1 MFQLPK
7 IPIVFLPSKFVLV
20 LPFLPGYYKQL
31 TKTTLNVPHLS
42 RSKVSMVSSLND
54 GSVKLWNPCFHIAP
68 ISETVSS
75 EPRPTS
81 SSRLSGG

>member
-20 LPFLPGYYKQL
+20 PFLLGYYKPL

-42 RSKVSMVSSLND
+42 RSQVSMVSSVND